1 MVKLI
6 DIKITLVVDQKKSC
20 SGNMDHL
27 GAILVP
33 QSCISLWLWINSKN
47 FSKFYILKGAYMR
60 DTWVNC
66 FFLKNPVSRKW
77 ATFTVIWEETFS

>member
-20 SGNMDHL
+20 SGHMDHL

-33 QSCISLWLWINSKN
+33 QSCISL
-47 FSKFYILKGAYMR
+47 
-60 DTWVNC
+60 
-66 FFLKNPVSRKW
+66 
-77 ATFTVIWEETFS
+77 